1 MATKDNVLALFEKN
15 KGIYIS
21 GEEIAENLQ
30 ISRTAVWKAVKKLR
44 EEGYHIDA
52 VQNKG
57 YSLSVNTDILSVQG
71 MQKYLKPG
79 CAGLKMTVLS
89 SVDSTNAVVKEK
101 ASDGAE
107 EGTVILANCQT
118 DGRGRV
124 GRNFYSPVDTGIYL
138 SLLLR
143 PKCCTAQEAL
153 KYTVIAAVSACQA
166 IEHISKEIAMIK
178 WVNDIFINEKKIGG
192 ILTEGAFSVE
202 NGFMDYIVI
211 GIGINIYPPKN
222 GFPRE
227 LAETAGVIFKEQQ
240 NDGKN
245 QLAAQFLNF
254 FMAYYTE
261 GDNLKYTQVY
271 RKKNLVIGRKISV
284 YKNGEWKNAMGIDVD
299 QKCRLIVE
307 YENGKT
313 ESLSSGE
320 ISIKFS

>member
-1 MATKDNVLALFEKN
+1 METKDKVLALFEKN

-21 GEEIAENLQ
+21 GEEIADNLQ

-71 MQKYLKPG
+71 IQKYLKEN
-79 CAGLKMTVLS
+79 CAGLKMMVLS
-89 SVDSTNAVVKEK
+89 AVDSTNAIVKEK
-101 ASDGAE
+101 AADGAE

-124 GRNFYSPVDTGIYL
+124 GRNFYSPADTGIYL

-143 PKCCTAQEAL
+143 PRCCTAQEAL
-153 KYTVIAAVSACQA
+153 KYTIIAAVSACQA
-166 IEHISKEIAMIK
+166 IEYTSKETAMIK
-178 WVNDIFINEKKIGG
+178 WVNDIYINEKKVGG
-192 ILTEGAFSVE
+192 ILTEGSFSIE
-202 NGFMDYIVI
+202 NGFMDYIVM
-211 GIGINIYPPKN
+211 GIGLNVYPPRN
-222 GFPRE
+222 GFPGE
-227 LAETAGVIFKEQQ
+227 IAETAGAIFQEQQ

-245 QLAAQFLNF
+245 RLAAQFLNL
-254 FMAYYTE
+254 FMSYYTE
-261 GDNLKYTQVY
+261 QDNLRYTHLY
-271 RKKNLVIGRKISV
+271 RKKSMVIGKKITV
-284 YKNGEWKNAMGIDVD
+284 YKNGKSQNAVGIDVD
-299 QKCRLIVE
+299 QECRLIVE

-320 ISIKFS
+320 ISIRFS